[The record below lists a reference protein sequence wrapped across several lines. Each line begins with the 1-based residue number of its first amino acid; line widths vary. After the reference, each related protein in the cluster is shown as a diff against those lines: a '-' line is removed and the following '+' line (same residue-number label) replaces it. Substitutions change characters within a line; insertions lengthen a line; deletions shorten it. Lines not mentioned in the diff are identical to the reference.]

1 MSSTLTEASATRP
14 GLHPALKLVAFVV
27 TVVIGGALL
36 APPLYYA
43 AQWGLRVGFLPD
55 ALAGFKF
62 PKYVTR
68 AMLVVALALIW
79 PLVKWLG
86 ISSRAELGLERDP
99 RWAIR
104 FGLGLA
110 KGALGLA
117 LVGVLLVALGFATW
131 RAPLPWH
138 RLLEAAATGITVA
151 VIEEWTFRGI
161 IFGLVRR
168 SQPWPKALVIV
179 SLVFAVLHF
188 VRAPLVAPQVEEI
201 HWWSGL
207 ALVPAHF
214 WQFGEPVLL
223 IGSLPTYFL
232 VGATLAYTVVQTK
245 SLAFAI
251 GLHAGWV
258 FALRGFGFLSRRVG
272 EPTVWLG
279 RDLISGIIPALLV
292 ALTWF
297 LLVLMF
303 RRRRI

>member
-117 LVGVLLVALGFATW
+117 LVGV
-131 RAPLPWH
+131 
-138 RLLEAAATGITVA
+138 
-151 VIEEWTFRGI
+151 
-161 IFGLVRR
+161 
-168 SQPWPKALVIV
+168 
-179 SLVFAVLHF
+179 
-188 VRAPLVAPQVEEI
+188 
-201 HWWSGL
+201 
-207 ALVPAHF
+207 
-214 WQFGEPVLL
+214 
-223 IGSLPTYFL
+223 
-232 VGATLAYTVVQTK
+232 
-245 SLAFAI
+245 
-251 GLHAGWV
+251 
-258 FALRGFGFLSRRVG
+258 
-272 EPTVWLG
+272 
-279 RDLISGIIPALLV
+279 
-292 ALTWF
+292 
-297 LLVLMF
+297 
-303 RRRRI
+303 

>member
-1 MSSTLTEASATRP
+1 MSAVTTEVGDHRA
-14 GLHPALKLVAFVV
+14 GVHPALKLVAFVA

-36 APPLYYA
+36 APPLWYA

-55 ALAGFKF
+55 ALAAFKF

-68 AMLVVALALIW
+68 AMLVVALVLIW
-79 PLVKWLG
+79 PLVRWLG
-86 ISSRAELGLERDP
+86 IRDRAELGLEKDP
-99 RWAIR
+99 RWKTR
-104 FGLGLA
+104 FALGLA
-110 KGALGLA
+110 QGVSGLA
-117 LVGVLLVALGFATW
+117 LVGVLLVVLGFATW
-131 RAPLPWH
+131 REPLPLH

-151 VIEEWTFRGI
+151 LIEEWVFRGI

-168 SQPWPKALVIV
+168 TQPWPRALLIV

-188 VRAPLVAPQVEEI
+188 VRAPLVAPQIDEVR
-201 HWWSGL
+201 WWTGL

-232 VGATLAYTVVQTK
+232 VGATLAYTVVKTK

-272 EPTVWLG
+272 EPSVWLG

-297 LLVLMF
+297 LLVQMF